1 MDENS
6 HGNPKAVDDNVFGSD
21 GEDFFSALDQDVNGL
36 VQDDEPETKQ
46 AATPGIQDPANNKK
60 AETVSQ
66 SSEVNTEL
74 ENLKKRYSDSSRE
87 AQQLKAQLDQLKPYA
102 PVLEAMKQDENLV
115 SHVKDYFQKGGQP
128 TDDIRKQL
136 SLEEDFE
143 FDPDEMVSN
152 PNSDS
157 RKVFD
162 SMVNNIVNKKA
173 NEVVNQQ
180 RAAIAQSQQQ
190 QTQAAQAKEFMEKH
204 GMTKVEFQEFARE
217 AQAKIANGGITYDDA
232 ADGRVQTILGVPVHV
247 SDFLSNDEACDK
259 DYGSGYGHQPTDGTA
274 LGDDDNSTS
283 IFALQFG
290 PKALSGVQSMPIT
303 VEKFAKL
310 ETKDA
315 ARTRI
320 KWYPSIMVQS
330 IISCAK
336 LTGLQPA
343 GTVTS

>member
-1 MDENS
+1 MEENTQ
-6 HGNPKAVDDNVFGSD
+6 GNPKAVDDNVFGSD

-217 AQAKIANGGITYDDA
+217 AQAKIANGGITYDDMYMLVNQGKVNQNVA
-232 ADGRVQTILGVPVHV
+232 NATKNDMLNQMQNVRNIPASQSASNNAGNPVSQNDNVFDALLNSDGNIEELLG
-247 SDFLSNDEACDK
+247 
-259 DYGSGYGHQPTDGTA
+259 
-274 LGDDDNSTS
+274 
-283 IFALQFG
+283 
-290 PKALSGVQSMPIT
+290 
-303 VEKFAKL
+303 
-310 ETKDA
+310 
-315 ARTRI
+315 
-320 KWYPSIMVQS
+320 
-330 IISCAK
+330 
-336 LTGLQPA
+336 
-343 GTVTS
+343 